1 MKTLTLSLLILAST
15 SLLSN
20 ELSWVDD
27 QVEAIKPPRTGM
39 KSSVLSGVKDPFIF
53 LIRKDDKD
61 IKTTVVRAKPTI
73 RTHRKTQRVY
83 KPSKVL
89 MLKAVMNNSAL
100 INGKWYKS
108 GDTINGYKVMQVN
121 RFSVLLNK
129 KKKEL
134 LLTTQSS
141 SKKLNFKNN

>member
-39 KSSVLSGVKDPFIF
+39 KSSVLSGIKDPFIF
-53 LIRKDDKD
+53 LQSKDNKDK
-61 IKTTVVRAKPTI
+61 KNTVVRAKSTI
-73 RTHRKTQRVY
+73 KTYKRTQKVY
-83 KPSKVL
+83 KAKKVL

-100 INGKWYKS
+100 INGEWYKS
-108 GDTINGYKVMQVN
+108 GDTVNGYKVMQVN

>member
-15 SLLSN
+15 SLFSN

-27 QVEAIKPPRTGM
+27 RVEAIKPPRTGM
-39 KSSVLSGVKDPFIF
+39 KSSVLSGIKDPFIF
-53 LIRKDDKD
+53 LIRNDKKEIKSTVATASSA
-61 IKTTVVRAKPTI
+61 IKTQ
-73 RTHRKTQRVY
+73 RKTQRVH
-83 KPSKVL
+83 KAQKVL
-89 MLKAVMNNSAL
+89 MLKAIMNNAAL
-100 INGKWYKS
+100 INGEWYKT

-121 RFSVLLNK
+121 RISVLLNK